1 MHDKKNNMR
10 NDLELRRQMFEVI
23 EHWQQSGLTKKEY
36 CQQRS
41 IKHHSFY
48 YWYKCYRTDH
58 GNADNNSGGFTK
70 LKIDKAVIAASV
82 EIHFPDG
89 VRLLFHEPVSSN
101 YLKALIS

>member
-1 MHDKKNNMR
+1 MR
-10 NDLELRRQMFEVI
+10 NDLELRRQMFEMI

-36 CQQRS
+36 CQQQS

-48 YWYKCYRTDH
+48 YWYKCYRTEH
-58 GNADNNSGGFTK
+58 ENAGNNSGGFAK
-70 LKIDKAVIAASV
+70 LKIEKPAVASSV

>member
-1 MHDKKNNMR
+1 MR
-10 NDLELRRQMFEVI
+10 NDLELRRQMFEMI

-36 CQQRS
+36 CLQQS

-48 YWYKCYRTDH
+48 YWYKCYKTDH
-58 GNADNNSGGFTK
+58 GIADNSSGGFAK
-70 LKIDKAVIAASV
+70 LKIDKPLIAASV